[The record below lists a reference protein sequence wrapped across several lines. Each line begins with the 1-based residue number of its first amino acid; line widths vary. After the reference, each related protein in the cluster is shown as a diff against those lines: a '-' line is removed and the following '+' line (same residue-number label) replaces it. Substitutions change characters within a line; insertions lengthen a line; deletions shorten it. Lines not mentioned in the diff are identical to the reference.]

1 VCTASWLIREDGFE
15 LFFSRDESRA
25 RLPAR
30 PPEVI
35 LVEGV
40 RALLPIDG
48 DAGGS
53 WIAVNEL
60 GIALCLLNVWSESG
74 EPRAAPRT
82 STGESARPSRGWILR
97 GLSGAVSQADVARA
111 LEGMDLR
118 PYAGFRLAVFA
129 PGAEPLLWRWMDGV
143 LAREPAR
150 MPLASSSM
158 DEVRAGAERARVLAD
173 LAREGLDG
181 EVLAAFH
188 ASHAPERGPFSPCM
202 HRAEAATRSVTH
214 VLVSADRAAMR
225 YAPGPLCEATFGPE
239 LGLARAAVRDAAL

>member
-1 VCTASWLIREDGFE
+1 VCTASWLIRPDGFE
-15 LFFSRDESRA
+15 LFFNRDESRA

-74 EPRAAPRT
+74 EPRRGDGAPAA
-82 STGESARPSRGWILR
+82 PSRGWILR
-97 GLSGAVSQADVARA
+97 GLAGAVSQADLARA
-111 LEGMDLR
+111 LEALDLR
-118 PYAGFRLAVFA
+118 PYPGFRLGAFA
-129 PGAEPLLWRWMDGV
+129 PGAEPLLWRWADGA

-150 MPLASSSM
+150 MPLASSSL
-158 DEVRAGAERARVLAD
+158 DESRAGAERARILAD
-173 LAREGLDG
+173 MSRDGLDR
-181 EVLAAFH
+181 EVLEAFH

-214 VLVSADRAAMR
+214 VLVSGERAAMR
-225 YAPGPLCEATFGPE
+225 YAPGPLCEASFGPE
-239 LGLARAAVRDAAL
+239 IGLSRATGAAVGDAAR